1 MKDSAQQDFSSLPN
15 PRKTAAMV
23 ILFWASVVMSAQ
35 AQTFSTLF
43 DFNQTDGASPVGAL
57 VQGIDGNLYGVTSKG
72 GSPHS
77 CQGVSGCGTIF
88 KTTTEGAVS
97 AVHVF
102 DLSDG
107 AHPAA
112 APIQG
117 TDGNFYGT
125 TSSGGLHVVD
135 GTLYS
140 LTPDGTL
147 TTIHNFSIPGGA
159 NPSGALVQGAD
170 GNLYGTA
177 HYGGTNLSGTVFKA
191 STAGTTSRLYNFCP
205 LTGCA
210 DGQAPTD
217 GLIQGTDGNFY
228 GTTSVGGA
236 HGHGTVF
243 KMTPAGTLTTL
254 YSFCAVAPN
263 CADGATP
270 NVPLVELGGV
280 LYGTTFQGG
289 AHASGSIFS
298 ITVAGTI
305 HILHSLCAQPSCA
318 DGSNPLA
325 GLTLGNDGGLYG
337 TTSAGG
343 SFSRGTIFKVGT
355 GGGFTTEYTFQATDG
370 QFPGGLLQDT
380 DGNFY
385 GALQI
390 AGASGA
396 GSVFRLSTGLSPF
409 VKTLQASGRVGA
421 SVIIL
426 GTDLTGATKVS
437 FNGKTAVFTVESATE
452 IIAKVPGGAT
462 TGTVQVVTPGGTLS
476 SSTPFSVP

>member
-1 MKDSAQQDFSSLPN
+1 VRTPTQQDFSTLAIFNKPA
-15 PRKTAAMV
+15 TLL
-23 ILFWASVVMSAQ
+23 ILFCTFFAMSAQ

-43 DFNQTDGASPVGAL
+43 DFSGTEGASPVGAL

-72 GSPHS
+72 GSSHA
-77 CQGVSGCGTIF
+77 CQGVTGCGTIF
-88 KTTTEGAVS
+88 KTTTDGTVS
-97 AVHVF
+97 TVHVF
-102 DLSDG
+102 DITDG
-107 AHPAA
+107 SHPAA

-117 TDGNFYGT
+117 ADGNFYGT

-135 GTLYS
+135 GTIYS
-140 LTPDGTL
+140 LALDGTL

-177 HYGGTNLSGTVFKA
+177 HYGGTNLSGTVFKS
-191 STAGTTSRLYNFCP
+191 STAGATARLYNFCP
-205 LTGCA
+205 VTGCA

-243 KMTPAGTLTTL
+243 KMTPSGTLTTL

-280 LYGTTFQGG
+280 LYGTAYQGG
-289 AHASGSIFS
+289 AHASGTIFS
-298 ITVAGTI
+298 ITVAGTMN
-305 HILHSLCAQPSCA
+305 ILHSLCAQPGCA

-343 SFSRGTIFKVGT
+343 SSSRGTIFKAGT

-370 QFPGGLLQDT
+370 QFPGQLLQAT

-396 GSVFRLSTGLSPF
+396 GSVFRLSTGLAPF

-421 SVIIL
+421 SIVIL

-437 FNGKTAVFTVESATE
+437 FNGRTASFTVESATE
-452 IIAKVPGGAT
+452 IVAKVPGGAT